1 MRNTQRR
8 SKHVNMIQAIL
19 IIVFV
24 LVGSGSSYAAPDIV
38 FKDSRPEKD
47 LTEKKEEAAYVYNP
61 AGKTDPFAPFIK
73 KQEKGLKDFK
83 SERGAE
89 KGTRLSPEIRDLL
102 NELKRPQTELQR
114 IEISELTLTSIIKG
128 KDKVWAMVS
137 DSKGRGYMLEK
148 GSFIGTQGGVVERII
163 CEEHETDFG
172 IESIRKIIIKEPF
185 INSDK
190 NLEYKS
196 IEMKMPIA
204 AVQ

>member
-1 MRNTQRR
+1 VRNKQRR
-8 SKHVNMIQAIL
+8 SKHINMIQAIL

-61 AGKTDPFAPFIK
+61 AGKTDPFAPFIT
-73 KQEKGLKDFK
+73 KQEKSLKDFK

-163 CEEHETDFG
+163 CEEKDTDFG
-172 IESIRKIIIKEPF
+172 MESIRKIIIKEPF

-196 IEMKMPIA
+196 IEMKMPFA
-204 AVQ
+204 TLQ

>member
-1 MRNTQRR
+1 
-8 SKHVNMIQAIL
+8 MIQAIL

-61 AGKTDPFAPFIK
+61 AGKTDPFAPFIT
-73 KQEKGLKDFK
+73 KQEKSLKDFK

-163 CEEHETDFG
+163 CEEKDTDFG
-172 IESIRKIIIKEPF
+172 MESIRKIIIKEPF

-196 IEMKMPIA
+196 IEMKMPFA
-204 AVQ
+204 TLQ

>member
-1 MRNTQRR
+1 MRNKQRR
-8 SKHVNMIQAIL
+8 SKHINMIQAIL

-61 AGKTDPFAPFIK
+61 AGKTDPFAPFIT
-73 KQEKGLKDFK
+73 KQEKSLKDFK

-163 CEEHETDFG
+163 CEEKDTDFG
-172 IESIRKIIIKEPF
+172 MESIRKIIIKEPF

-196 IEMKMPIA
+196 IEMKMPFA
-204 AVQ
+204 TLQ